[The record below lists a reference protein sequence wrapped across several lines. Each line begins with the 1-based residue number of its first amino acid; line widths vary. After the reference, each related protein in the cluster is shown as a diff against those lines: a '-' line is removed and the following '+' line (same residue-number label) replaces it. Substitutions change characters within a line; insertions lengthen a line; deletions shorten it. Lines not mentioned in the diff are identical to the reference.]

1 MTIIFPRGEG
11 TQNPGVDTEGG
22 PKVDHTKPRDPTNP
36 PSMKKKKKKTSRD
49 QPLEE
54 VEQVAV
60 EEVVEKEAE
69 EK

>member
-1 MTIIFPRGEG
+1 M
-11 TQNPGVDTEGG
+11 GG
-22 PKVDHTKPRDPTNP
+22 PQVDHTKPRDPTNP